1 MGLALQKTI
10 TLVLFIGI
18 GLALKAKFSNKD
30 QVTGIKNI
38 ILTIALPATIF
49 VALMGVNI
57 KFSLLILP
65 LLALVFNVVIF
76 LLTPVIL
83 KFFSIPSDSAKS
95 RTIRMLLPSLA
106 PGLSCFPFILEYLG
120 DKPLADAALADVG
133 NKIFGLIF
141 LYIVAMNWYYKRNQ
155 TDHSSSSGKIKSL
168 LGSLLKEP
176 INIVIIVAIVLL
188 SFNFTMDDLPD
199 FLSNAFVRMS
209 ALMTPLVL
217 MFIGLAVKVKKGG
230 IALVVSM
237 LCCRAGITLLLSAA
251 LIFGLGLT
259 GPTAL
264 LAIVFPLS
272 SCSFWPFAHMS
283 AFSLKEELK
292 DVPEENRTFDSEL
305 AVLVL
310 ACSLPFSTILI
321 LSILSSGALFVHL
334 PVLIISGVALV
345 AMGILP
351 RWVKKLFGSDYK
363 AQGEMVEQ
371 RD

>member
-18 GLALKAKFSNKD
+18 GLALKKKFSSKD

-65 LLALVFNVVIF
+65 LLALVFNVSMF
-76 LLTPVIL
+76 LLTPMIL
-83 KFFSIPSDSAKS
+83 KFFNISGDSSKG

-155 TDHSSSSGKIKSL
+155 TDHSSSSSKIKSL
-168 LGSLLKEP
+168 IGSLLKEP
-176 INIVIIVAIVLL
+176 INIIIILALVLL
-188 SFNFTMDDLPD
+188 SFDFTMEDLPE

-230 IALVVSM
+230 VALVVSV
-237 LCCRAGITLLLSAA
+237 LCCRAGISLLLSGI
-251 LIFGLGLT
+251 LIFSLGLT
-259 GPTAL
+259 GATAL

-292 DVPEENRTFDSEL
+292 DVAEENKTFDSEL

-321 LSILSSGALFVHL
+321 LSILSSGLVFVHMPIL
-334 PVLIISGVALV
+334 LMSGVALL
-345 AMGILP
+345 AFGILP
-351 RWVKKLFGSDYK
+351 RWLRRFFSSDYK
-363 AQGEMVEQ
+363 TQGEMVEQ
-371 RD
+371 TD